1 MREDLYL
8 QKRWKRVQF
17 LANEFWTRWRK
28 EYLLS
33 LQQRN
38 KWNKSRRNAKINDI
52 ILLQDDSAPRNQWKL
67 AKVVEVFPGTDG
79 RVRRLKLLVS
89 DATLDSKGARISK
102 SVYLERPIHK
112 TVLLHEADKRVTVR
126 FNFRISEYKATEKGK
141 SSLASVSWL

>member
-1 MREDLYL
+1 M
-8 QKRWKRVQF
+8 
-17 LANEFWTRWRK
+17 
-28 EYLLS
+28 S

-89 DATLDSKGARISK
+89 DAKLDSKGARISK

-112 TVLLHEADKRVTVR
+112 TVLLHEADKRVT
-126 FNFRISEYKATEKGK
+126 FDEKDFTVY
-141 SSLASVSWL
+141 A